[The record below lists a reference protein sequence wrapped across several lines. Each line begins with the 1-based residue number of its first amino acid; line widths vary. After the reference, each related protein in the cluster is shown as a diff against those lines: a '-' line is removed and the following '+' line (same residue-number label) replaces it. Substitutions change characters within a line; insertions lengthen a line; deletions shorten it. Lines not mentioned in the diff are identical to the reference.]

1 MKKVVETN
9 RPKRKIRPA
18 TSPEAREN
26 QLIALAMDL
35 AEERLLN
42 GTATSQEVCHFLKL
56 GSTKEKLDK
65 EIMTLQKELIAA
77 KTDSLKGSKRIEELY
92 EKAIIS
98 IKEYQGV
105 NNDTDV
111 YGDDQPTDF

>member
-1 MKKVVETN
+1 MKKVVETS

-65 EIMTLQKELIAA
+65 DIMQLQKELIAA
-77 KTDSLKGSKRIEELY
+77 KTESLKGSKRIEELY
-92 EKAIIS
+92 EKAIAS

-105 NNDTDV
+105 S
-111 YGDDQPTDF
+111 DDQDLYRDDQTSNF